1 MENMTY
7 IPAPIDDKNVLNEFD
22 WLFGYNY
29 TEEETTAK
37 SLYKGTFDCQ
47 EIKWEYSYSYGNN
60 RITMNCSVS
69 KNKMNMLSESIII
82 LLQRISG
89 CNKETFMTNIIA
101 DYAVKRYIAISGN
114 ISCEIEILF
123 HFHQS

>member
-7 IPAPIDDKNVLNEFD
+7 IPASIDDKNVLNEFD

-29 TEEETTAK
+29 TEKETTVK

-47 EIKWEYSYSYGNN
+47 EIKWEYSYNYGSN
-60 RITMNCSVS
+60 RITMKCSVS
-69 KNKMNMLSESIII
+69 KNEMNMLSESIII

-101 DYAVKRYIAISGN
+101 DYAVKRYITTSGD